1 MENIILRLEPAFQT
15 FFWVCILIPA
25 FAEVRTSKQSALNI
39 LQIPPPPE
47 DRLSVSV
54 IVSTGDARRTPCGTG
69 NAPCA
74 PCGTG
79 NAPYAPCGTGN
90 APYAPVWYRE
100 PRDISIRVLA
110 LLDISYNGTGYPRCV
125 TSSVPEPA
133 GYPRTSLRSPSSYV
147 SREEKARLLVKTR
160 SHPPAQKRVRHPKN
174 ETKCICVEVLLYAL
188 YSISFCRSSVRFH
201 EYILSGTW
209 REGIL
214 TLSGNL

>member
-1 MENIILRLEPAFQT
+1 
-15 FFWVCILIPA
+15 
-25 FAEVRTSKQSALNI
+25 VRTSKQSALNI
-39 LQIPPPPE
+39 LQLPPPPE

-69 NAPCA
+69 NDPYAPCGTGNAPYAPCGTGNAPYAPCGTGNAPYA

-100 PRDISIRVLA
+100 PRDVSIKVLA

-188 YSISFCRSSVRFH
+188 YSISFCRSSVRSH
-201 EYILSGTW
+201 EYILSGT
-209 REGIL
+209 
-214 TLSGNL
+214 